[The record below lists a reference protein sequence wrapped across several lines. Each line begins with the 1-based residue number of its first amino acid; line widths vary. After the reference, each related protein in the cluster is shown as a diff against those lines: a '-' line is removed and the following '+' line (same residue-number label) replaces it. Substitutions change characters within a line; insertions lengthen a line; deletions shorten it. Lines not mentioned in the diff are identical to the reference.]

1 MHPDLGKLDV
11 TVTEFGE
18 IADSMDIDKINKFL
32 DKNVEDKKLN
42 NLNPINPTL
51 HRNSIKGEIKGLKP

>member
-11 TVTEFGE
+11 SVTEFGE
-18 IADSMDIDKINKFL
+18 IAGSMDIDKINKFL

-42 NLNPINPTL
+42 KEQVDRDT
-51 HRNSIKGEIKGLKP
+51 R